1 MLYRNKKENDL
12 NEGKWV
18 GVGGKFL
25 PGETPEQCLLRE
37 VQEETGLI
45 LTKYRLCGVIRFE
58 SDVWEDEDM
67 YLYEASAFE
76 NPAAA
81 GERADVCEAQTLSE
95 NAVPCEDLPLPEN
108 AVPCEDLPLSENAV
122 PCEDL
127 PLPECSEGTLA
138 WIPREEVLDLPLWE
152 GDRYFLTPLL
162 AGEQDINMTV
172 RYQGD
177 TLVEV
182 YEGERNGQ
190 NN

>member
-45 LTKYRLCGVIRFE
+45 LTKYRLCGIIRFV

-81 GERADVCEAQTLSE
+81 GES
-95 NAVPCEDLPLPEN
+95 AVPCEDF
-108 AVPCEDLPLSENAV
+108 
-122 PCEDL
+122 

-182 YEGERNGQ
+182 SSRER
-190 NN
+190 

>member
-45 LTKYRLCGVIRFE
+45 LTKYRLCGVIRFV

-81 GERADVCEAQTLSE
+81 GERADVCEAQTLPE
-95 NAVPCEDLPLPEN
+95 NAVPCEDLPLP
-108 AVPCEDLPLSENAV
+108 ENAV

-138 WIPREEVLDLPLWE
+138 WIPREAVLDLPLWE

-182 YEGERNGQ
+182 SSRERQ
-190 NN
+190 D

>member
-81 GERADVCEAQTLSE
+81 GERADVCKAQTL
-95 NAVPCEDLPLPEN
+95 P
-108 AVPCEDLPLSENAV
+108 ENAV

-172 RYQGD
+172 KYQGD

-182 YEGERNGQ
+182 SGRERQ
-190 NN
+190 D